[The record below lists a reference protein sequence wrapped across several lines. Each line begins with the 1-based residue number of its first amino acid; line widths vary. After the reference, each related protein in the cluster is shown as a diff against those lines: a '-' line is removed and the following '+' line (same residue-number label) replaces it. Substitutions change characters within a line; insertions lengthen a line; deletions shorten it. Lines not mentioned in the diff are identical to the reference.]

1 MSSTSVVR
9 QLREHLDELSSSIV
23 AQEAVLHNLRTQRS
37 EARRKLNRFLDPMA
51 RLPFEIQSH
60 IFLSVDLDSEPPR
73 PDSNAPPMIFTN
85 VCRLWR
91 DIALATPKLWDALLL
106 DLPRGP
112 QYAEF
117 CKLWLSRAC
126 SHSLSLKL
134 SGSLKLQGDIQELV
148 TTYRNQ
154 IENLSFTALSPYSLE
169 VPCMVFYLDP
179 RFPLSSLKTLSF
191 EADEDADFSTMSRWL
206 GVLRAAPALA
216 SLTMRNMSFLVGYG
230 ELPPRT
236 LTLPSLEVLHV
247 GQPYRFAVY
256 RKDGSTAVV
265 LQYLTLPALKTL
277 NVSDVDISKQEFV
290 SFLSRSSPTLE
301 SFHLTVPHDWSVN
314 AMSQLLRPVPSL
326 SFLELSSDSGLT
338 AFLPSIEVLST
349 SDVLPNLRQ
358 LTFNTNGHVSIAHYG
373 KVLSML
379 TFRCT
384 SCPTRLD
391 SFVLNL
397 PSEESG
403 DYAHD
408 LPAAEV
414 RAALRRL
421 VDDGLN
427 IHIGPRSEN
436 LL

>member
-1 MSSTSVVR
+1 MSPNSVTR
-9 QLREHLDELSSSIV
+9 QLQEHIDELSSSIV
-23 AQEAVLHNLRTQRS
+23 AQEAVLLNLRTQRS
-37 EARRKLNRFLDPMA
+37 DARRKLNCFLDPMA
-51 RLPFEIQSH
+51 RLPLEIQSH

-73 PDSNAPPMIFTN
+73 PDPNAPPMVFTN

-91 DIALATPKLWDALLL
+91 DIAVATPKLWDALLL

-148 TTYRNQ
+148 RTYRNQ
-154 IENLSFTALSPYSLE
+154 LENLSFTTLSPYSLE
-169 VPCMVFYLDP
+169 HPCMAFHLDP
-179 RFPLSSLKTLSF
+179 SFPLSYLKTMSF
-191 EADEDADFSTMSRWL
+191 EADEDSNFSTMSKWL
-206 GVLRAAPALA
+206 DVLRAAPALA
-216 SLTMRNMSFLVGYG
+216 SLTMRNMFFTVGYG
-230 ELPPRT
+230 ESPPPL
-236 LTLPSLEVLHV
+236 LTLPSLEVLHA
-247 GQPYRFAVY
+247 GQPYRWAVS
-256 RKDGSTAVV
+256 RRDGSTAVV

-277 NVSDVDISKQEFV
+277 NVSDVVDISKQEFV

-301 SFHLTVPHDWSVN
+301 SFHLTIPHDWSVN
-314 AMSQLLRPVPSL
+314 AMSRLLRPVPSL
-326 SFLELSSDSGLT
+326 SSLELSSRSSLT

-358 LTFNTNGHVSIAHYG
+358 LTFNTNSFVTIAHYG
-373 KVLSML
+373 KVLFML

-397 PSEESG
+397 PLEEP
-403 DYAHD
+403 D
-408 LPAAEV
+408 PPPPEV

-421 VDDGLN
+421 
-427 IHIGPRSEN
+427 N